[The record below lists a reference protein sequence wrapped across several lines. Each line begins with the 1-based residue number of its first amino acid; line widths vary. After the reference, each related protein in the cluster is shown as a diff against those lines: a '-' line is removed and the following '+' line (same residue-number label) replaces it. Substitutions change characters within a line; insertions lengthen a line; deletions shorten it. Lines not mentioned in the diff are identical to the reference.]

1 MRFSRK
7 PRWLWRYLWG
17 WTLLVLLMTWVGLGA
32 VAYSSG
38 LHEAQEITDGHLKS
52 TAEVLLRVKALGIGP
67 PTLTAPPRDGE
78 SLPEIRYATDL
89 HVVAW
94 ENDRLTWDTHA
105 MANGLPPLLVDGH
118 HTVVLA
124 HDGEVR
130 TWRAY
135 VATDLSSS
143 AWKRRVAV
151 LVDTAR
157 HHALALDM
165 AEHIVMPAIVLFPL
179 IALLLIWAIR
189 RGLKPLN
196 RLSTDM
202 ARLDVRAG
210 QRLEGKQAF
219 MELESTVASVHHLVD
234 QLQHQWAR
242 ERQFNAD
249 VAHELRTPLTS
260 VVLQAHMAQVAH
272 DPAVRDRALKQL
284 EADALR
290 AASILTQMLDLA
302 RAEQSRMAPDNTVD
316 LCALARD
323 VCTRHQGLAHE
334 WGQTLALRTPDTPV
348 CVTGH
353 VALLELA
360 LRNLVDNALRHNDR
374 GTQVELAVAQ
384 HPDGRRTLSVEDD
397 GAFRADGSVRSG
409 MGVGLTLV
417 QRIADAQGAVLEH
430 DRAEAPFHT
439 RFALTWRVSAS
450 R

>member
-1 MRFSRK
+1 MKLPNK

-17 WTLLVLLMTWVGLGA
+17 WTLLVLMMTWIALGT

-52 TAEVLLRVKALGIGP
+52 TAEVLLRVKGLGVGL
-67 PTLTAPPRDGE
+67 PT
-78 SLPEIRYATDL
+78 SLAHSNEGGRLAHSRYATDL

-105 MANGLPPLLVDGH
+105 MADRLPPTLVDGY
-118 HTVVLA
+118 HTMVLV

-135 VATDLSSS
+135 VATDLTSSPR
-143 AWKRRVAV
+143 KRRVAV
-151 LVDTAR
+151 ATDTAR

-179 IALLLIWAIR
+179 TALLLIWAIR

-202 ARLDVRAG
+202 ATLDVRAG
-210 QRLEGKQAF
+210 QRLKGKQAF
-219 MELESTVASVHHLVD
+219 MELESTVAAVHHLVD
-234 QLQHQWAR
+234 QLQHQWVR
-242 ERQFNAD
+242 ERRFNAD

-260 VVLQAHMAQVAH
+260 VVLQAHMAQVAD
-272 DPAVRDRALKQL
+272 DPAVRKRALKQL

-290 AASILTQMLDLA
+290 AANILTQLLDLA
-302 RAEQSRMAPDNTVD
+302 RAEQSRMTPDDTVD

-334 WGQTLALRTPDTPV
+334 WGQTLSLRTPDTPV
-348 CVTGH
+348 CVSGQ

-374 GTQVELAVAQ
+374 GTQVELAVAL
-384 HPDGRRTLSVEDD
+384 HPDGRRTLSVDND
-397 GAFRADGSVRSG
+397 GEFRADGSARSG

-430 DRAEAPFHT
+430 DRADAPFHT
-439 RFALTWRVSAS
+439 RFALTWPVSAS